1 MGKSD
6 GAGNGARVVNAKVLE
21 QAILALGRDTALL
34 ARFRADPAGVG
45 AELGLDA
52 EWAGVIAEG
61 RRDRLRSAGVVDGI
75 TILVSR
81 WFADDLGDS
90 TSASRFHV
98 EHSAPLPDP
107 DVPANL
113 VFAGGCSHVPDLLAR
128 PEIDPADGVARLT
141 EGYRRLGE
149 RIAAADPDVLIVT
162 ADCHFQSFRTGAFVV
177 GTAASHTGSMEFFK
191 RPDLDLA
198 LTGAPAFA
206 RSVVDAVRAEGME
219 VEEADRVDLDHGL
232 IVPLRQVLPR
242 PDLPVIPIITQP
254 ARTFSPF
261 GARAFGEVLRTVL
274 ETRGDRVA
282 MLATGG
288 LSHWL
293 DPGRFGG
300 VDVEF
305 DTYILEMLQA
315 GRGNDLGNLE
325 PYPLLDHGQYEF
337 LNWLIMLGLVG
348 PGVPAEV
355 LAYEP
360 MEASGGGWTV
370 VDLPLPERAGRASGR
385 EHAHA

>member
-1 MGKSD
+1 MD
-6 GAGNGARVVNAKVLE
+6 AKVLE
-21 QAILALGRDTALL
+21 NAILTLGRDTGLL
-34 ARFRADPAGVG
+34 ARFKADPSGVG

-52 EWAGVIAEG
+52 EWAAVIDEG

-81 WFADDLGDS
+81 WFSDDLGDS
-90 TSASRFHV
+90 TSQSAFHV
-98 EHSAPLPDP
+98 DESLPVPEP
-107 DVPANL
+107 DVPENL

-128 PEIDPADGVARLT
+128 PEIDPADGVARLVGAY
-141 EGYRRLGE
+141 ERLGE
-149 RIAAADPDVLIVT
+149 RIAAAEPDVLLVT

-177 GTAASHTGSMEFFK
+177 GTGSRHTGSMEFFK
-191 RPDLDLA
+191 RPDLDLT
-198 LTGAPAFA
+198 LTGAPEFA
-206 RSVVDAVRAEGME
+206 RAMVDAVRAEGME
-219 VEEADRVDLDHGL
+219 VEESARIDLDHGI

-242 PDLPVIPIITQP
+242 PDLPVVPIITQP
-254 ARTFSPF
+254 ARSYSPF
-261 GARAFGEVLRTVL
+261 GARAFGEVLRTVV
-274 ETRGDRVA
+274 ESRGPRVA

-293 DPGRFGG
+293 DPGAFGG

-305 DTYILEMLQA
+305 DTYVLDMLRS
-315 GRGNDLGNLE
+315 GRGTDLGNLE

-337 LNWLIMLGLVG
+337 LNWLIMLGLLG
-348 PGVPAEV
+348 PGVRAEV

-370 VDLPLPERAGRASGR
+370 VDLPFTPKVP
-385 EHAHA
+385 AHA

>member
-1 MGKSD
+1 MD
-6 GAGNGARVVNAKVLE
+6 AKVLE
-21 QAILALGRDTALL
+21 NAILSLGRDTALL

-52 EWAGVIAEG
+52 EWAAVIADG

-90 TSASRFHV
+90 TSSSRFHV
-98 EHSAPLPDP
+98 EASAPLPDP
-107 DVPANL
+107 DVPENL

-128 PEIDPADGVARLT
+128 PEIDPADAVERLT
-141 EGYRRLGE
+141 DGYRRLAE
-149 RIAAADPDVLIVT
+149 RLAAADPEVLLVT
-162 ADCHFQSFRTGAFVV
+162 ADCHFQSFRTGAFVI
-177 GTAASHTGSMEFFK
+177 GTGASHTGSMEFFK
-191 RPDLDLA
+191 RPDLDLT
-198 LTGAPAFA
+198 LTGDPEFA
-206 RSVVDAVRAEGME
+206 QAMVDAVRAEGME
-219 VEEADRVDLDHGL
+219 VEESDRIDLDHGL
-232 IVPLRQVLPR
+232 IVPLRQLLPR

-254 ARTFSPF
+254 ARSFSPF
-261 GARAFGEVLRTVL
+261 GARAFGQVLRTVV
-274 ETRGDRVA
+274 ESRGRRVA

-337 LNWLIMLGLVG
+337 LNWLIMLGLAG
-348 PGVPAEV
+348 PGVRGEV

-370 VDLPLPERAGRASGR
+370 VDLPLPDRAPRDEGGRACLTGR
-385 EHAHA
+385 